1 MSQLSSIKKTNEF
14 SRVYRRGKRLKNP
27 WFDLVFKVN
36 GIEENRLGISVSKK
50 VGNSVQRHRLARI
63 TRAAFA
69 EQNLA
74 GRQTCDYVVVWRQY
88 DDALTS
94 RDVSIMISELL

>member
-27 WFDLVFKVN
+27 WFDLVFKAN
-36 GIEENRLGISVSKK
+36 GTEENRLGISVSKK

-69 EQNLA
+69 EQDFK
-74 GRQTCDYVVVWRQY
+74 GRQICDYVVAWRQY

-94 RDVSIMISELL
+94 RDVSVMISELL

>member
-14 SRVYRRGKRLKNP
+14 SRVYRGGKRLKTP
-27 WFDLVFKVN
+27 LFDLVYRDN
-36 GIEENRLGISVSKK
+36 AGAGDRLGVSVSKK

-69 EQNLA
+69 EREFK
-74 GRQTCDYVVVWRQY
+74 GKTTHDYVVVWRQY
-88 DDALTS
+88 DSALTS
-94 RDVSIMISELL
+94 RELSAMIDELL

>member
-1 MSQLSSIKKTNEF
+1 M
-14 SRVYRRGKRLKNP
+14 YRRGKRLKNP
-27 WFDLVFKVN
+27 WFDLVFKAN
-36 GIEENRLGISVSKK
+36 GTEENRLGISVSKK

-69 EQNLA
+69 EQDLKD
-74 GRQTCDYVVVWRQY
+74 RQTCDYVVVWRQY

-94 RDVSIMISELL
+94 RDVSVMISELL

>member
-27 WFDLVFKVN
+27 WFDLVFKAN
-36 GIEENRLGISVSKK
+36 GTEENRLGISVSKK

-69 EQNLA
+69 EQDFKD
-74 GRQTCDYVVVWRQY
+74 RQTCDYVVVWRQY

-94 RDVSIMISELL
+94 RDVSVMISELL